1 MTTHPPRRLTEPPQ
15 VPLLQERCH
24 CTTLALPY
32 VHTLADH
39 GLQYD
44 SAQHRP
50 LGGGYCICGQR
61 VHTVPVPRGS

>member
-1 MTTHPPRRLTEPPQ
+1 